1 MTKKEYLDKLAREL
15 GSMSYSDVKDILGDI
30 ENHFDESVMAGK
42 TEEEAAKQLGDPSEL
57 AADYKE
63 GMTLPFIL
71 AKKNNNK
78 GPQVKPQEP
87 TAATVMFVV
96 LITIFIAIPTWI
108 TLFGIVLLA
117 LLIEIGL
124 IGGAIA
130 LLISC
135 WSYGGFLVS
144 GLLAGLT
151 LLFLAI
157 FGYAVTYFAIKYFV
171 VGTKWYLKSMN
182 NVWHN
187 GI

>member
-42 TEEEAAKQLGDPSEL
+42 TEEEAALQLGDPSEL

-87 TAATVMFVV
+87 TTGTVMFVL
-96 LITIFIAIPTWI
+96 LITLFVAIPTWI
-108 TLFGIVLLA
+108 TLFGIVLTIIAAELCIA
-117 LLIEIGL
+117 
-124 IGGAIA
+124 GGAIA
-130 LLISC
+130 LLVSC
-135 WSYGGFLVS
+135 WFYGSFMVS

-151 LLFLAI
+151 LLFFGI
-157 FGYAVTYFAIKYFV
+157 FGFVVMYFSVKYFIL
-171 VGTKWYLKSMN
+171 GTKWYIKAMTD
-182 NVWHN
+182 VWHK